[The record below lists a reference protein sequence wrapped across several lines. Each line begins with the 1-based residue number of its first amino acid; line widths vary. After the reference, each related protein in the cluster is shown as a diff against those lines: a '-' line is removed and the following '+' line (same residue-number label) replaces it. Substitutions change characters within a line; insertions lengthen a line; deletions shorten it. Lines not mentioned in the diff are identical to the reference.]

1 MISATNTCS
10 DDYLEPLRK
19 DEPFIKNMFHKSP
32 HENERISI
40 KKTETKKSS
49 PPFYGKTE
57 CVLYQNVFHFDTKRI
72 PFPYKTPPVLIQ
84 NATTASQE

>member
-40 KKTETKKSS
+40 KKTETKNHRRR
-49 PPFYGKTE
+49 FMA
-57 CVLYQNVFHFDTKRI
+57 KRNAFCI
-72 PFPYKTPPVLIQ
+72 KTPPILIQ
-84 NATTASQE
+84 NAFRFHTKRLPF